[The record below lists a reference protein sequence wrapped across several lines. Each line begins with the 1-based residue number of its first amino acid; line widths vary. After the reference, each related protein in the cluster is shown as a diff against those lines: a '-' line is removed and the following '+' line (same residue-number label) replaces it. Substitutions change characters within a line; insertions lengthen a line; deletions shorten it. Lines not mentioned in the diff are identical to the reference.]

1 MKSVIKWLEKPSIS
15 KRLIISFTL
24 VLVLPIITLSTIS
37 YQIAKEELDHEIMYG
52 ANARVN
58 ELNDMIE
65 QKLSNKEKA
74 VKLFAETSTAAD
86 FKKKNQDELYEH
98 FEIYS
103 KINEDDVVG
112 FYAASKNRD
121 FIQFPKVDIPKGY
134 DPTTRDWYQLAMQDE
149 KGEPVVSNPYISAT
163 TNGKGSSKTNGMV
176 VTIAQRLKDGSGVIG
191 IDIDVQDIVNKIKD
205 IKIGREGYP
214 IIANKNKQIV
224 AHPEEKSGSK
234 VTENIS
240 SILYSGK
247 EGTST
252 YENKGEQKRLVFVTN
267 DLTGWKIAGTMFVS
281 ETEEAAQPVWNSAI
295 ILLISSFILGGVAIF
310 FIVRSITIGLRRLV
324 DFSEKVSE
332 GDLTETLETKSKDEI
347 GDLTRSFSK
356 MSESLRDVIRA
367 VQQSVDNVASASE
380 ELTASASQTSQAT
393 EHITMSIEQFSNGN
407 EAQNEKVESSTN
419 QLVAMNEGLQD
430 MSQTSSEVAAVSLQS
445 TEAAG
450 QGGRIV
456 ESTASQMKHIDTSVQ
471 EAEQV
476 MKELEYK
483 SKDITSILNVINGI
497 ADQTNLLAL
506 NAAIEAARAGESG
519 RGFSVVA
526 EEVRKLA
533 VQSADSAKEIEKLI
547 QEIVLEI
554 AKSQDMFKAVNREV
568 NAGLGMTEEAKESFQ
583 HIYEAAEGMSKK
595 LSQLND
601 TAIDLSSGSKLV
613 SQAMQEMRQVSRE
626 SAANIQDI
634 AASAEEQ
641 LASMEEITSSSVT
654 LANMAEELKELTS
667 QFKIN

>member
-1 MKSVIKWLEKPSIS
+1 MKNALKWLKKPSIS

-65 QKLSNKEKA
+65 QKFVNKENA
-74 VKLFAETSTAAD
+74 VKLFTETSSAAD
-86 FKKKNQDELYEH
+86 FKKNNQDELYEH

-103 KINEDDVVG
+103 KINDEDVVG
-112 FYAASKNRD
+112 FYAASKKRD
-121 FIQFPKVDIPKGY
+121 FIQFPKVDMPKGY
-134 DPTTRDWYQLAMQDE
+134 DPTTRDWYQLAMQDDSG
-149 KGEPVVSNPYISAT
+149 KPVVTNPYISAT
-163 TNGKGSSKTNGMV
+163 TNGMV
-176 VTIAQRLKDGSGVIG
+176 VTIAQRLKDGSGAIG
-191 IDIDVQDIVNKIKD
+191 IDIDVQDIVDKIKD

-214 IIANKNKQIV
+214 IIANRNKQIV

-295 ILLISSFILGGVAIF
+295 ILLISSFILGGIAIF
-310 FIVRSITIGLRRLV
+310 FIVRSITIGLRKLV

-419 QLVAMNEGLQD
+419 QLVAMNEGLQG
-430 MSQTSSEVAAVSLQS
+430 MSQTSSEVASVSLQS

-476 MKELEYK
+476 MKQLEYK

-554 AKSQDMFKAVNREV
+554 AKSQDMFKTVNREV
-568 NAGLGMTEEAKESFQ
+568 HAGLGMTEEAKESFQ
-583 HIYEAAEGMSKK
+583 NIYEAAEGMSKK
-595 LSQLND
+595 LTQLND

-641 LASMEEITSSSVT
+641 LASMEEISSSSVT

-667 QFKIN
+667 QFKID

>member
-1 MKSVIKWLEKPSIS
+1 MKSAIKWLKKPSIS

-24 VLVLPIITLSTIS
+24 VLVLPIITLSAIS
-37 YQIAKEELDHEIMYG
+37 YQIAKQELDHEIMYG

-65 QKLSNKEKA
+65 QKLLNKENA
-74 VKLFAETSTAAD
+74 VKLFTETSNADD
-86 FKKKNQDELYEH
+86 FKKKNQHELYEH

-112 FYAASKNRD
+112 FYAASKKSD
-121 FIQFPKVDIPKGY
+121 FIQFPKVDMPKGY
-134 DPTTRDWYQLAMQDE
+134 DPTKRDWYQQAMQDE
-149 KGEPVVSNPYISAT
+149 KGDPVVTNPYISAT
-163 TNGKGSSKTNGMV
+163 TNRMV
-176 VTIAQRLKDGSGVIG
+176 VTIAQRLKDGSGAIG
-191 IDIDVQDIVNKIKD
+191 IDIDVQDIVDKIKG

-224 AHPEEKSGSK
+224 AHPEEKSGSN

-247 EGTST
+247 EGNAT

-295 ILLISSFILGGVAIF
+295 ILLISSFILGGIAIF
-310 FIVRSITIGLRRLV
+310 FIVRSITMGLRKLV
-324 DFSEKVSE
+324 DFSNKVSE

-356 MSESLRDVIRA
+356 MSESLREVIRA

-419 QLVAMNEGLQD
+419 QLVAMNEGLQG
-430 MSQTSSEVAAVSLQS
+430 MSHTSSEVATVSLQS

-456 ESTASQMKHIDTSVQ
+456 ESTAKQMKHIDTSVQ

-583 HIYEAAEGMSKK
+583 NIYEAAEGMSRK
-595 LSQLND
+595 LTQLND

>member
-1 MKSVIKWLEKPSIS
+1 MKNALKWLKKPSIS

-58 ELNDMIE
+58 ELNDMIQ
-65 QKLSNKEKA
+65 QKLVNKENA
-74 VKLFAETSTAAD
+74 VKLFTETSSAAD
-86 FKKKNQDELYEH
+86 FKKNNQDELYEH

-103 KINEDDVVG
+103 KINDEDVVG
-112 FYAASKNRD
+112 FYAASKKRD
-121 FIQFPKVDIPKGY
+121 FIQFPKVDMPKGY
-134 DPTTRDWYQLAMQDE
+134 DPTTRDWYQLAMQDDS
-149 KGEPVVSNPYISAT
+149 GNPVVTNPYISAT
-163 TNGKGSSKTNGMV
+163 TNGMV
-176 VTIAQRLKDGSGVIG
+176 VTIAQRLKDGSGAIG
-191 IDIDVQDIVNKIKD
+191 IDIDVQDIVDKIKE

-295 ILLISSFILGGVAIF
+295 ILLISSFILGGIAIF
-310 FIVRSITIGLRRLV
+310 FIVRSITIGLRKLV

-407 EAQNEKVESSTN
+407 DAQNEKVESSTN
-419 QLVAMNEGLQD
+419 QLVAMNEGLQG
-430 MSQTSSEVAAVSLQS
+430 MSQTSSEVASVSLQS

-476 MKELEYK
+476 MKQLEFK

-554 AKSQDMFKAVNREV
+554 AKSQDMFKTVNREV
-568 NAGLGMTEEAKESFQ
+568 HAGLGMTEEAKESFQ
-583 HIYEAAEGMSKK
+583 NIYEAAEGMSKK
-595 LSQLND
+595 LTQLND

-641 LASMEEITSSSVT
+641 LASMEEISSSSVT

-667 QFKIN
+667 QFKID

>member
-1 MKSVIKWLEKPSIS
+1 MKSAIKWLKKPSIS

-52 ANARVN
+52 AKARVN
-58 ELNDMIE
+58 DMNDMIE
-65 QKLSNKEKA
+65 QKLLNKENA
-74 VKLFAETSTAAD
+74 VKLFTQTTTAAD

-121 FIQFPKVDIPKGY
+121 FIQFPKVDMPKGY
-134 DPTTRDWYQLAMQDE
+134 DPTTRDWYQQAMQDE
-149 KGEPVVSNPYISAT
+149 KGEPVVTNPYISAT
-163 TNGKGSSKTNGMV
+163 TNGMV
-176 VTIAQRLKDGSGVIG
+176 VTIAQRLKDGSGAIG
-191 IDIDVQDIVNKIKD
+191 IDIDVQDIVDKIKE

-214 IIANKNKQIV
+214 IIANKSKQIV
-224 AHPEEKSGSK
+224 AHPEEKSGSE
-234 VTENIS
+234 VTGNIS

-252 YENKGEQKRLVFVTN
+252 YENKGEQKRIVFVTN

>member
-1 MKSVIKWLEKPSIS
+1 MKSAIKWLKKPSIS

-52 ANARVN
+52 AKARVN
-58 ELNDMIE
+58 DMNDMIE
-65 QKLSNKEKA
+65 QKLLNKENA
-74 VKLFAETSTAAD
+74 VKLFTQTTTAAD

-121 FIQFPKVDIPKGY
+121 FIQFPKVDMPKGY
-134 DPTTRDWYQLAMQDE
+134 DPTTRDWYQQAMQDE
-149 KGEPVVSNPYISAT
+149 KGEPVVTNPYISAT
-163 TNGKGSSKTNGMV
+163 TNGMV
-176 VTIAQRLKDGSGVIG
+176 VTIAQRLKDGSGAIG
-191 IDIDVQDIVNKIKD
+191 IDIDVQDIVDKIKE

-214 IIANKNKQIV
+214 IIANKSKQIV
-224 AHPEEKSGSK
+224 AHPEEKSGSE
-234 VTENIS
+234 VTGNIS

-252 YENKGEQKRLVFVTN
+252 YENKGEQKRIVFVTN

-430 MSQTSSEVAAVSLQS
+430 MSQTSSEVAAVSIQS

-654 LANMAEELKELTS
+654 LANMAEELKELTN

>member
-1 MKSVIKWLEKPSIS
+1 MKSAIKWLKKPSIS

-52 ANARVN
+52 AKARVN
-58 ELNDMIE
+58 DMNDMIE
-65 QKLSNKEKA
+65 QKLLNKENA
-74 VKLFAETSTAAD
+74 VKLFTQTTTAAD

-121 FIQFPKVDIPKGY
+121 FIQFPKVDMPKGY
-134 DPTTRDWYQLAMQDE
+134 DPTTRDWYQQAMQDE
-149 KGEPVVSNPYISAT
+149 KGEPVVTNPYISAT
-163 TNGKGSSKTNGMV
+163 TNGMV
-176 VTIAQRLKDGSGVIG
+176 VTIAQRLKDGSGAIG
-191 IDIDVQDIVNKIKD
+191 IDIDVQDIVDKIKE

-214 IIANKNKQIV
+214 IIANKSKQIV
-224 AHPEEKSGSK
+224 AHPEEKSGSE
-234 VTENIS
+234 VTGNIS

-252 YENKGEQKRLVFVTN
+252 YENKGEQKRIVFVTN

-430 MSQTSSEVAAVSLQS
+430 MSQTSSEVAAVSIQS

-568 NAGLGMTEEAKESFQ
+568 NAGLGMTEEAKESFR

-595 LSQLND
+595 LTQLND

>member
-1 MKSVIKWLEKPSIS
+1 MKSAIKWLKKPSIS

-52 ANARVN
+52 AKARVN
-58 ELNDMIE
+58 DMNDMIE
-65 QKLSNKEKA
+65 QKLLNKENA
-74 VKLFAETSTAAD
+74 VKLFTQTTTAAD

-121 FIQFPKVDIPKGY
+121 FIQFPKVDMPKGY
-134 DPTTRDWYQLAMQDE
+134 DPTTRDWYQQAMQDE
-149 KGEPVVSNPYISAT
+149 KGEPVVTNPYISAT
-163 TNGKGSSKTNGMV
+163 TNGMV
-176 VTIAQRLKDGSGVIG
+176 VTIAQRLKDGSGAIG
-191 IDIDVQDIVNKIKD
+191 IDIDVQDIVDKIKE

-214 IIANKNKQIV
+214 IIANKSKQIV
-224 AHPEEKSGSK
+224 AHPEEKSGSE
-234 VTENIS
+234 VTGNIS

-252 YENKGEQKRLVFVTN
+252 YENKGEQKRIVFVTN

-476 MKELEYK
+476 IKELEYK

-583 HIYEAAEGMSKK
+583 HIYKAAEGMSKK

>member
-1 MKSVIKWLEKPSIS
+1 MKSAIKWLKKPSIS

-52 ANARVN
+52 AKARVN
-58 ELNDMIE
+58 DMNDMIE
-65 QKLSNKEKA
+65 QKLLNKENA
-74 VKLFAETSTAAD
+74 VKLFTQTTTAAD

-121 FIQFPKVDIPKGY
+121 FIQFPKVDMPKGY
-134 DPTTRDWYQLAMQDE
+134 DPTTRDWYQQAMQDE
-149 KGEPVVSNPYISAT
+149 KGEPVVTNPYISAT
-163 TNGKGSSKTNGMV
+163 TNGMV
-176 VTIAQRLKDGSGVIG
+176 VTIAQRLKDGSGAIG
-191 IDIDVQDIVNKIKD
+191 IDIDVQDIIDKIKE

-214 IIANKNKQIV
+214 IIANKSKQIV
-224 AHPEEKSGSK
+224 AHPEEKSGSE
-234 VTENIS
+234 VTGNIS

-252 YENKGEQKRLVFVTN
+252 YENKGEQKRIVFVTN

-295 ILLISSFILGGVAIF
+295 ILLITSFILGGVAIF

-456 ESTASQMKHIDTSVQ
+456 ESTANQMKHIDTSVQ

>member
-1 MKSVIKWLEKPSIS
+1 MKSVIKWLKKPSIS
-15 KRLIISFTL
+15 KRLIISFIL
-24 VLVLPIITLSTIS
+24 VLVLPIVTLSTIS

-65 QKLSNKEKA
+65 QKLLNKENA
-74 VKLFAETSTAAD
+74 VKLFTETSTATD

-98 FEIYS
+98 FKIYS

-121 FIQFPKVDIPKGY
+121 FIQFPKVDMPKDY
-134 DPTTRDWYQLAMQDE
+134 DPTTRDWYKAAMQDE
-149 KGEPVVSNPYISAT
+149 KGEPVVTNPYVSAT
-163 TNGKGSSKTNGMV
+163 TDTMV

-191 IDIDVQDIVNKIKD
+191 IDIEVQDIVDKIKD

-224 AHPEEKSGSK
+224 AHPEEKSGSA
-234 VTENIS
+234 VTGNIS

-295 ILLISSFILGGVAIF
+295 ILLISSFILGGIAIF

-356 MSESLRDVIRA
+356 MSESLREVIRA
-367 VQQSVDNVASASE
+367 VQHSVDNVASASE

-419 QLVAMNEGLQD
+419 QLVAMNEGLQG
-430 MSQTSSEVAAVSLQS
+430 MSQTSSEVTAVSIQS

-456 ESTASQMKHIDTSVQ
+456 ESTANQMKHIDTSVQ

-506 NAAIEAARAGESG
+506 NAAIEAATAGESG

-554 AKSQDMFKAVNREV
+554 SKSQEMFKAVNREV

-583 HIYEAAEGMSKK
+583 NIYEAAEGMSKK
-595 LSQLND
+595 LTQLND
-601 TAIDLSSGSKLV
+601 TAVDLSSGSKLV

-641 LASMEEITSSSVT
+641 LASMEEISSSSVT

-667 QFKIN
+667 QFKID

>member
-1 MKSVIKWLEKPSIS
+1 MKSIIKWLKKPSIS

-65 QKLSNKEKA
+65 QKLLNKENA
-74 VKLFAETSTAAD
+74 VKLFTETSSAAD

-121 FIQFPKVDIPKGY
+121 FIQFPKVDMPKGY
-134 DPTTRDWYQLAMQDE
+134 DPTTRDWYKAAMLDE
-149 KGEPVVSNPYISAT
+149 KGEPVVTNPYISAT
-163 TNGKGSSKTNGMV
+163 TNGMV
-176 VTIAQRLKDGSGVIG
+176 VTIAQRLKDGSGAIG
-191 IDIDVQDIVNKIKD
+191 IDIDVQDIVDKIKD

-224 AHPEEKSGSK
+224 AHPEEKSGSA

-295 ILLISSFILGGVAIF
+295 ILLISSFILGGIAIF

-356 MSESLRDVIRA
+356 MSESLREVIRA

-419 QLVAMNEGLQD
+419 QLVAMNEGLQG
-430 MSQTSSEVAAVSLQS
+430 MSQTSSEVTAVSIQS

-456 ESTASQMKHIDTSVQ
+456 ESTANQMKHIDTSVQ

-554 AKSQDMFKAVNREV
+554 SKSQEMFKAVNREV

-583 HIYEAAEGMSKK
+583 NIYEAAEGMSKK
-595 LSQLND
+595 LTQLND
-601 TAIDLSSGSKLV
+601 TAVDLSSGSKLV

-641 LASMEEITSSSVT
+641 LASMEEISSSSVT

-667 QFKIN
+667 QFKID

>member
-1 MKSVIKWLEKPSIS
+1 MKSAIKWLKKPSIS

-52 ANARVN
+52 AKARVN
-58 ELNDMIE
+58 DMNDMIE
-65 QKLSNKEKA
+65 QKLLNKENA
-74 VKLFAETSTAAD
+74 VKLFTQTTTAAD

-121 FIQFPKVDIPKGY
+121 FIQFPKVDMPKGY
-134 DPTTRDWYQLAMQDE
+134 DPTTRDWYQQAMQDE
-149 KGEPVVSNPYISAT
+149 KGEPVVTNPYISAT
-163 TNGKGSSKTNGMV
+163 TNGMV
-176 VTIAQRLKDGSGVIG
+176 VTIAQRLKDGSGAIG
-191 IDIDVQDIVNKIKD
+191 IDIDVQDIVDKIKE

-214 IIANKNKQIV
+214 IIANKSKQIV
-224 AHPEEKSGSK
+224 AHPEEKSGSE
-234 VTENIS
+234 VTGNIS

-252 YENKGEQKRLVFVTN
+252 YENKGEQKRIVFVTN

-476 MKELEYK
+476 IKELEYK

>member
-1 MKSVIKWLEKPSIS
+1 MKSAIKWLKKPSIS

-52 ANARVN
+52 AKARVN
-58 ELNDMIE
+58 DMNDMIE
-65 QKLSNKEKA
+65 QKLLNKENA
-74 VKLFAETSTAAD
+74 VKLFTQTTTAAD

-121 FIQFPKVDIPKGY
+121 FIQFPKVDMPKGY
-134 DPTTRDWYQLAMQDE
+134 DPTTRDWYQQAMQDE
-149 KGEPVVSNPYISAT
+149 KGEPVVTNPYISAT
-163 TNGKGSSKTNGMV
+163 TNGMV
-176 VTIAQRLKDGSGVIG
+176 VTIAQRLKDGSGAIG
-191 IDIDVQDIVNKIKD
+191 IDIDVQDIVDKIKE

-214 IIANKNKQIV
+214 IIANKSKQIV
-224 AHPEEKSGSK
+224 AHPEEKSGSE
-234 VTENIS
+234 VTGNIS

-252 YENKGEQKRLVFVTN
+252 YENKGEQKRIVFVTN

-295 ILLISSFILGGVAIF
+295 ILLITSFILGGVAIF

-554 AKSQDMFKAVNREV
+554 SKSQDMFKAVNREV

>member
-1 MKSVIKWLEKPSIS
+1 MKNAIKWLKKPSIS

-65 QKLSNKEKA
+65 QKLSNKENA
-74 VKLFAETSTAAD
+74 VKLFTQTTTAAD

-121 FIQFPKVDIPKGY
+121 FIQFPKVDMPKGY
-134 DPTTRDWYQLAMQDE
+134 DPTTRDWYQQAMQDE
-149 KGEPVVSNPYISAT
+149 KGEPVVTNPYISAT
-163 TNGKGSSKTNGMV
+163 TNGMV
-176 VTIAQRLKDGSGVIG
+176 VTIAQRLKDGSGAIG
-191 IDIDVQDIVNKIKD
+191 IDIDVQDIVDKIKE

-214 IIANKNKQIV
+214 IIANKSKQIV
-224 AHPEEKSGSK
+224 AHPEEKSGSE
-234 VTENIS
+234 VTGNIS

-252 YENKGEQKRLVFVTN
+252 YENKGEQKRIVFVTN

-295 ILLISSFILGGVAIF
+295 ILLITSFILGGVAIF

-554 AKSQDMFKAVNREV
+554 SKSQDMFKAVNREV

>member
-1 MKSVIKWLEKPSIS
+1 MKSAIKWLKKPSIS

-52 ANARVN
+52 AKARVN
-58 ELNDMIE
+58 DMNDMIE
-65 QKLSNKEKA
+65 QKLLNKENA
-74 VKLFAETSTAAD
+74 VKLFTQTTTAAD

-121 FIQFPKVDIPKGY
+121 FIQFPKVDMPKGY
-134 DPTTRDWYQLAMQDE
+134 DPTTRDWYQQAMQDE
-149 KGEPVVSNPYISAT
+149 KGEPVVTNPYISAT
-163 TNGKGSSKTNGMV
+163 TNGMV
-176 VTIAQRLKDGSGVIG
+176 VTIAQRLKDGSGAIG
-191 IDIDVQDIVNKIKD
+191 IDIDVQDIVDKIKE

-214 IIANKNKQIV
+214 IIANKSKQIV
-224 AHPEEKSGSK
+224 AHPEEKSGSE
-234 VTENIS
+234 VTGNIS
-240 SILYSGK
+240 SILYSDK

-252 YENKGEQKRLVFVTN
+252 YENKGEQKRIVFVTN

-295 ILLISSFILGGVAIF
+295 ILLITSFILGGVAIF

-583 HIYEAAEGMSKK
+583 HIYKAAEGMSKK

>member
-1 MKSVIKWLEKPSIS
+1 MKNAIKWLKKPSIS

-65 QKLSNKEKA
+65 QKLLNKENA
-74 VKLFAETSTAAD
+74 VKLFTETSSAAD

-112 FYAASKNRD
+112 FYAASKKRD
-121 FIQFPKVDIPKGY
+121 FIQFPKVDMPKGY
-134 DPTTRDWYQLAMQDE
+134 DPTTRDWYKAAMQDE
-149 KGEPVVSNPYISAT
+149 KGEPVVTNPYISAT
-163 TNGKGSSKTNGMV
+163 TNGMV
-176 VTIAQRLKDGSGVIG
+176 VTIAQRLKDGSGAIG
-191 IDIDVQDIVNKIKD
+191 IDIDVQDIVDKIKD

-214 IIANKNKQIV
+214 IIANRNKQIV
-224 AHPEEKSGSK
+224 AHPEEKSGSA
-234 VTENIS
+234 VTGNIS
-240 SILYSGK
+240 SILYSSK

-295 ILLISSFILGGVAIF
+295 ILLISSFILGGIAIF
-310 FIVRSITIGLRRLV
+310 FIVRSITIGLRKLV

-347 GDLTRSFSK
+347 GNLTRSFSK
-356 MSESLRDVIRA
+356 MSESLREVIRA

-419 QLVAMNEGLQD
+419 QLVAMNEGLQG
-430 MSQTSSEVAAVSLQS
+430 MSQTSSEVASVSLQS

-456 ESTASQMKHIDTSVQ
+456 ESAASQMKHIDTSVQ

-476 MKELEYK
+476 MKQLEYK
-483 SKDITSILNVINGI
+483 SKDITNILNVINGI

-554 AKSQDMFKAVNREV
+554 AKSQDMFKTVNREV
-568 NAGLGMTEEAKESFQ
+568 HAGLGMTEEAKESFQ
-583 HIYEAAEGMSKK
+583 NIYEAAEGMSKK
-595 LSQLND
+595 LTQLND

-641 LASMEEITSSSVT
+641 LASMEEISSSSVT

-667 QFKIN
+667 QFKID

>member
-1 MKSVIKWLEKPSIS
+1 MKSAIKWLKKPSIS

-52 ANARVN
+52 AKARVN
-58 ELNDMIE
+58 DMNDMIE
-65 QKLSNKEKA
+65 QKLLNKENA
-74 VKLFAETSTAAD
+74 VKLFTQTTTAAD

-121 FIQFPKVDIPKGY
+121 FIQFPKVDMPKGY
-134 DPTTRDWYQLAMQDE
+134 DPTTRDWYQQAMQDE
-149 KGEPVVSNPYISAT
+149 KGEPVVTNPYISAT
-163 TNGKGSSKTNGMV
+163 TNGMV
-176 VTIAQRLKDGSGVIG
+176 VTIAQRLKDGSGAIG
-191 IDIDVQDIVNKIKD
+191 IDIDVQDIVDKIKE

-214 IIANKNKQIV
+214 IIANKSKQIV
-224 AHPEEKSGSK
+224 AHPEEKSGSE
-234 VTENIS
+234 VTGNIS

-252 YENKGEQKRLVFVTN
+252 YENKGEQKRIVFVTN

-295 ILLISSFILGGVAIF
+295 ILLITSFILGGVAIF

-613 SQAMQEMRQVSRE
+613 SQAMQEMRQVSRD

>member
-1 MKSVIKWLEKPSIS
+1 MKSAIKWLKKPSIS

-24 VLVLPIITLSTIS
+24 VLILPIITLSTIS

-52 ANARVN
+52 AKARVN
-58 ELNDMIE
+58 DMNDMIE
-65 QKLSNKEKA
+65 QKLLNKENA
-74 VKLFAETSTAAD
+74 VKLFTQTTTAAD

-121 FIQFPKVDIPKGY
+121 FIQFPKVDMPKGY
-134 DPTTRDWYQLAMQDE
+134 DPTTRDWYQQAMQDE
-149 KGEPVVSNPYISAT
+149 KGEPVVTNPYISAT
-163 TNGKGSSKTNGMV
+163 TNGMV
-176 VTIAQRLKDGSGVIG
+176 VTIAQRLKDGSGAIG
-191 IDIDVQDIVNKIKD
+191 IDIDVQDIVDKIKE

-214 IIANKNKQIV
+214 IIANKDKQIV
-224 AHPEEKSGSK
+224 AHPEEKSGSE
-234 VTENIS
+234 VTGNIS

-252 YENKGEQKRLVFVTN
+252 YENKGEQKRIVFVTN

-430 MSQTSSEVAAVSLQS
+430 MSQTSSEVAAVSIQS

-568 NAGLGMTEEAKESFQ
+568 NAGLGMTEEAKESFR

-595 LSQLND
+595 LTQLND

>member
-1 MKSVIKWLEKPSIS
+1 MKSIIKWLKKPSIS

-65 QKLSNKEKA
+65 QKLLNKENA
-74 VKLFAETSTAAD
+74 VKLFTETSSAAD

-121 FIQFPKVDIPKGY
+121 FIQFPKVDMPKGY
-134 DPTTRDWYQLAMQDE
+134 DPTTRDWYKAAMQDE
-149 KGEPVVSNPYISAT
+149 KGEPVVTNPYISAT
-163 TNGKGSSKTNGMV
+163 TNGMV
-176 VTIAQRLKDGSGVIG
+176 VTIAQRLKDGSGAIG
-191 IDIDVQDIVNKIKD
+191 IDIDVQDIVDKIKD

-224 AHPEEKSGSK
+224 AHPEEKSGSA

-240 SILYSGK
+240 SILYSSK

-295 ILLISSFILGGVAIF
+295 ILLISSFILGGIAIF

-356 MSESLRDVIRA
+356 MSESLREVIRA

-419 QLVAMNEGLQD
+419 QLVAMNEGLQG
-430 MSQTSSEVAAVSLQS
+430 MSQTSSEVTAVSIQS

-554 AKSQDMFKAVNREV
+554 SKSQEMFKAVNREV

-583 HIYEAAEGMSKK
+583 NIYEAAEGMSKK
-595 LSQLND
+595 LTQLND
-601 TAIDLSSGSKLV
+601 TAVDLSSGSKLV

-641 LASMEEITSSSVT
+641 LASMEEISSSSVT

-667 QFKIN
+667 QFKID

>member
-1 MKSVIKWLEKPSIS
+1 MKSVIKWLKKPSIS

-65 QKLSNKEKA
+65 QKLSNKENA
-74 VKLFAETSTAAD
+74 VKLFTETSTAAD

-98 FEIYS
+98 LEIYS
-103 KINEDDVVG
+103 TINEEDVVG

-121 FIQFPKVDIPKGY
+121 FIQFPKVDMPKGY
-134 DPTTRDWYQLAMQDE
+134 DPTTRDWYQQAMQNE
-149 KGEPVVSNPYISAT
+149 KGEPVVTNPYISAT
-163 TNGKGSSKTNGMV
+163 TNGMV
-176 VTIAQRLKDGSGVIG
+176 VTIAQRLKDGSGAIG
-191 IDIDVQDIVNKIKD
+191 IDIDVQDIVDKIKD

-252 YENKGEQKRLVFVTN
+252 YENKGEQKRIVFVTN

>member
-1 MKSVIKWLEKPSIS
+1 MKSAIKWLKKPSIS

-52 ANARVN
+52 AKARVN
-58 ELNDMIE
+58 DMNDMIE
-65 QKLSNKEKA
+65 QKLLNKENA
-74 VKLFAETSTAAD
+74 VKLFTQTTTAAD

-121 FIQFPKVDIPKGY
+121 FIQFPKVDMPKGY
-134 DPTTRDWYQLAMQDE
+134 DPTTRDWYQQAMQDE
-149 KGEPVVSNPYISAT
+149 KGEPVVTNPYISAT
-163 TNGKGSSKTNGMV
+163 TNGMV
-176 VTIAQRLKDGSGVIG
+176 VTIAQRLKDGSGAIG
-191 IDIDVQDIVNKIKD
+191 IDIDVQDIVDKIKE

-214 IIANKNKQIV
+214 IIANKSKQIV
-224 AHPEEKSGSK
+224 AHPEEKSGSE
-234 VTENIS
+234 VTGNIS

-252 YENKGEQKRLVFVTN
+252 YENKGEQKRIVFVTN

-295 ILLISSFILGGVAIF
+295 ILLISSFILGGVTIF

-583 HIYEAAEGMSKK
+583 HIYKAAEGMSKK

>member
-1 MKSVIKWLEKPSIS
+1 MKSAIKWLKKPSIS

-52 ANARVN
+52 AKARVN
-58 ELNDMIE
+58 DMNDMIE
-65 QKLSNKEKA
+65 QKLLNKENA
-74 VKLFAETSTAAD
+74 VKLFTQTTTAAD

-121 FIQFPKVDIPKGY
+121 FIQFPKVDMPKGY
-134 DPTTRDWYQLAMQDE
+134 DPTTRDWYQQAMQDE
-149 KGEPVVSNPYISAT
+149 KGEPVVTNPYISAT
-163 TNGKGSSKTNGMV
+163 TNGMV
-176 VTIAQRLKDGSGVIG
+176 VTIAQRLKDGSGAIG
-191 IDIDVQDIVNKIKD
+191 IDIDVQDIVDKIKE

-214 IIANKNKQIV
+214 IIANKSKQIV
-224 AHPEEKSGSK
+224 AHPEEKSGSE
-234 VTENIS
+234 VTGNIS

-252 YENKGEQKRLVFVTN
+252 YENKGEQKRIVFVTN

-356 MSESLRDVIRA
+356 MSESLREVIRA

-613 SQAMQEMRQVSRE
+613 SQAMQEMRQVSRD

>member
-1 MKSVIKWLEKPSIS
+1 MKSAIKWLKKPSIS

-52 ANARVN
+52 AKARVN
-58 ELNDMIE
+58 DMNDMIE
-65 QKLSNKEKA
+65 QKLLNKENA
-74 VKLFAETSTAAD
+74 VKLFTQTTTAAD

-121 FIQFPKVDIPKGY
+121 FIQFPKVDMPKGY
-134 DPTTRDWYQLAMQDE
+134 DPTTRDWYQQAMQDE
-149 KGEPVVSNPYISAT
+149 KGEPVVTNPYISAT
-163 TNGKGSSKTNGMV
+163 TNGMV
-176 VTIAQRLKDGSGVIG
+176 VTIAQRLKDGSGAIG
-191 IDIDVQDIVNKIKD
+191 IDIDVQDIVDKIKE
-205 IKIGREGYP
+205 INIGREGYP
-214 IIANKNKQIV
+214 IIANKSKQIV
-224 AHPEEKSGSK
+224 AHPEEKSGSE
-234 VTENIS
+234 VTGNIS

-252 YENKGEQKRLVFVTN
+252 YENKGEQKRIVFVTN

-583 HIYEAAEGMSKK
+583 HIYKAAEGMSKK

>member
-1 MKSVIKWLEKPSIS
+1 MKSIIKWLKKPSIS

-65 QKLSNKEKA
+65 QKLLNKENA
-74 VKLFAETSTAAD
+74 VKLFTETSSAAD

-121 FIQFPKVDIPKGY
+121 FIQYPKVDMPKDY
-134 DPTTRDWYQLAMQDE
+134 DPTTRDWYKAAMQDE
-149 KGEPVVSNPYISAT
+149 KGEPVVTNPYVSAT
-163 TNGKGSSKTNGMV
+163 TNGMV

-191 IDIDVQDIVNKIKD
+191 IDIEVQDIVDKIKD

-214 IIANKNKQIV
+214 IIANRNKQIV
-224 AHPEEKSGSK
+224 AHPEEKSGSA
-234 VTENIS
+234 VTGNIS

-295 ILLISSFILGGVAIF
+295 ILLISSFILGGIAIF
-310 FIVRSITIGLRRLV
+310 FIVRSITIGLRKLV
-324 DFSEKVSE
+324 NFSEKVSE

-356 MSESLRDVIRA
+356 MSESLREVIRA

-419 QLVAMNEGLQD
+419 QLVAMNEGLQG
-430 MSQTSSEVAAVSLQS
+430 MSQTSSEVTAVSIQS

-456 ESTASQMKHIDTSVQ
+456 ESTANQMKHIDTSVQ

-554 AKSQDMFKAVNREV
+554 SKSQEMFKAVNREV

-583 HIYEAAEGMSKK
+583 NIYEAAEGMSKK
-595 LSQLND
+595 LTQLND
-601 TAIDLSSGSKLV
+601 TAVDLSSGSKLV

-641 LASMEEITSSSVT
+641 LASMEEISSSSVT

-667 QFKIN
+667 QFKID

>member
-1 MKSVIKWLEKPSIS
+1 MKSIIKWLKKPSIS

-65 QKLSNKEKA
+65 QKLLNKENA
-74 VKLFAETSTAAD
+74 VKLFTETSSAAD

-121 FIQFPKVDIPKGY
+121 FIQFPKVDMPKGY
-134 DPTTRDWYQLAMQDE
+134 DPTTRDWYKAAMQDE
-149 KGEPVVSNPYISAT
+149 KGEPVVTNPYISAI
-163 TNGKGSSKTNGMV
+163 TNGMV
-176 VTIAQRLKDGSGVIG
+176 VTIAQRLKDGSGAIG
-191 IDIDVQDIVNKIKD
+191 IDIDVQDIVDKIKD

-224 AHPEEKSGSK
+224 AHPEEKSGSA
-234 VTENIS
+234 VTGNIS
-240 SILYSGK
+240 SILYSSK

-295 ILLISSFILGGVAIF
+295 ILLISSFILGGIAIF

-356 MSESLRDVIRA
+356 MSESLREVIRA

-419 QLVAMNEGLQD
+419 QLVAMNEGLQG
-430 MSQTSSEVAAVSLQS
+430 MSQTSSEVTAVSIQS

-456 ESTASQMKHIDTSVQ
+456 ESTANQMKHIDTSVQ

-554 AKSQDMFKAVNREV
+554 SKSQEMFKAVNREV

-583 HIYEAAEGMSKK
+583 NIYEAAEGMSKK
-595 LSQLND
+595 LTQLND
-601 TAIDLSSGSKLV
+601 TAVDLSSGSKLV

-641 LASMEEITSSSVT
+641 LASMEEISSSSVT

-667 QFKIN
+667 QFKID

>member
-1 MKSVIKWLEKPSIS
+1 MKSIIKWLKKPSIS

-65 QKLSNKEKA
+65 QKLLNKENA
-74 VKLFAETSTAAD
+74 VKLFTETSSAAD

-121 FIQFPKVDIPKGY
+121 FIQFPKVDMPKGY
-134 DPTTRDWYQLAMQDE
+134 DPTTRDWYKAAMQDE
-149 KGEPVVSNPYISAT
+149 KGEPVVTNPYISAT
-163 TNGKGSSKTNGMV
+163 TNGMV
-176 VTIAQRLKDGSGVIG
+176 VTIAQRLKDGSGAIG
-191 IDIDVQDIVNKIKD
+191 IDIDVQDIVDKIKD

-224 AHPEEKSGSK
+224 AHPEEKSGSA

-240 SILYSGK
+240 SILYSSK

-295 ILLISSFILGGVAIF
+295 ILLISSFILGGIAIF

-356 MSESLRDVIRA
+356 MSESLREVIRA

-419 QLVAMNEGLQD
+419 QLVAMNEGLQG
-430 MSQTSSEVAAVSLQS
+430 MSQTSSEVTAVSIQS

-456 ESTASQMKHIDTSVQ
+456 ESTANQMKHIDTSVQ

-554 AKSQDMFKAVNREV
+554 SKSQEMFKAVNREV
-568 NAGLGMTEEAKESFQ
+568 NAGLGMTEEAKESFRN
-583 HIYEAAEGMSKK
+583 IYEAAEGMSKK
-595 LSQLND
+595 LTQLND
-601 TAIDLSSGSKLV
+601 TAVDLSSGSKLV

-641 LASMEEITSSSVT
+641 LASMEEISSSSVT

-667 QFKIN
+667 QFKID

>member
-1 MKSVIKWLEKPSIS
+1 MKNAIKWLKKPSIS

-65 QKLSNKEKA
+65 QKLLNKENA
-74 VKLFAETSTAAD
+74 VKLFTETSSAAD

-112 FYAASKNRD
+112 FYAASKKRD
-121 FIQFPKVDIPKGY
+121 FIQFPKVDMPKGY
-134 DPTTRDWYQLAMQDE
+134 DPTTRDWYKAAMQDE
-149 KGEPVVSNPYISAT
+149 KGEPVVTNPYISAT
-163 TNGKGSSKTNGMV
+163 TNGMV
-176 VTIAQRLKDGSGVIG
+176 VTIAQRLKDGSGAIG
-191 IDIDVQDIVNKIKD
+191 IDIDVQDIVDKIKD

-214 IIANKNKQIV
+214 IIANRNKQIV
-224 AHPEEKSGSK
+224 AHPEEKSGSA

-295 ILLISSFILGGVAIF
+295 ILLISSFILGGIAIF
-310 FIVRSITIGLRRLV
+310 FIVRSITIGLRKLV

-356 MSESLRDVIRA
+356 MSESLREVIRA

-419 QLVAMNEGLQD
+419 QLVAMNEGLKG
-430 MSQTSSEVAAVSLQS
+430 MSQTSSEVASVSLQS

-456 ESTASQMKHIDTSVQ
+456 ESAASQMKHIDTSVQ

-476 MKELEYK
+476 MKQLEYK

-554 AKSQDMFKAVNREV
+554 AKSQDMFKTVNREV
-568 NAGLGMTEEAKESFQ
+568 HAGLGMTEEAKESFQ
-583 HIYEAAEGMSKK
+583 NIYEAAEGMSKK
-595 LSQLND
+595 LTQLND

-641 LASMEEITSSSVT
+641 LASMEEISSSSVT

-667 QFKIN
+667 QFKID

>member
-1 MKSVIKWLEKPSIS
+1 MKSIIKWLKKPSIS

-24 VLVLPIITLSTIS
+24 VLILPIITLSTIS

-65 QKLSNKEKA
+65 QKLLNKENA
-74 VKLFAETSTAAD
+74 VKLFTETSSAAD

-121 FIQFPKVDIPKGY
+121 FIQYPKVDMPKDY
-134 DPTTRDWYQLAMQDE
+134 DPTTRDWYKAAMQDE
-149 KGEPVVSNPYISAT
+149 TGEPVVTNPYVSAT
-163 TNGKGSSKTNGMV
+163 TDSMV
-176 VTIAQRLKDGSGVIG
+176 VTIAQRLKDGSGAIG
-191 IDIDVQDIVNKIKD
+191 IDIEVQDIVDKIKD

-224 AHPEEKSGSK
+224 AHPEEKSGSA

-295 ILLISSFILGGVAIF
+295 ILLISSFILGGIAIF

-356 MSESLRDVIRA
+356 MSESLREVIRA
-367 VQQSVDNVASASE
+367 VQHSVDNVASASE

-419 QLVAMNEGLQD
+419 QLVAMNEGLQG
-430 MSQTSSEVAAVSLQS
+430 MSQTSSEVTAVSIQS

-456 ESTASQMKHIDTSVQ
+456 ESTANQMKHIDTSVQ

-554 AKSQDMFKAVNREV
+554 SKSQEMFKAVNREV

-583 HIYEAAEGMSKK
+583 NIYEAAEGMSKK
-595 LSQLND
+595 LTQLND
-601 TAIDLSSGSKLV
+601 TAVDLSSGSKLV

-641 LASMEEITSSSVT
+641 LASMEEISSSSVT

-667 QFKIN
+667 QFKID

>member
-1 MKSVIKWLEKPSIS
+1 MRSAIKWLKKPSIS
-15 KRLIISFTL
+15 KRLIISFLL
-24 VLVLPIITLSTIS
+24 VLILPIITLSTIS
-37 YQIAKEELDHEIMYG
+37 YQIAKQELDREIMYG
-52 ANARVN
+52 ASARVN

-65 QKLSNKEKA
+65 QKLLNKENA
-74 VKLFAETSTAAD
+74 VKLFTETSTASD
-86 FKKKNQDELYEH
+86 FKKKNQHELYED

-103 KINEDDVVG
+103 KINKDDVVG
-112 FYAASKNRD
+112 FYAASKKGD
-121 FIQFPKVDIPKGY
+121 FIQFPNVDMPKGF
-134 DPTTRDWYQLAMQDE
+134 DPTTRDWYQEAMQDE
-149 KGEPVVSNPYISAT
+149 KGDLIVTNPYISAT
-163 TNGKGSSKTNGMV
+163 TNGMV
-176 VTIAQRLKDGSGVIG
+176 VTIAQRLKDNSGVIG
-191 IDIDVQDIVNKIKD
+191 IDIDVQDIVDKIKD

-214 IIANKNKQIV
+214 IITNKNKQIV
-224 AHPEEKSGSK
+224 AHPEEKSGSP
-234 VTENIS
+234 VTGNIS
-240 SILYSGK
+240 SILYSSK
-247 EGTST
+247 EGKST
-252 YENKGEQKRLVFVTN
+252 YENKGQQKNLVFVTN

-295 ILLISSFILGGVAIF
+295 ILLISSFILGGIAIF
-310 FIVRSITIGLRRLV
+310 FIIRSITIGLRRLV
-324 DFSEKVSE
+324 NFSEKVSE

-568 NAGLGMTEEAKESFQ
+568 NAGLGMTEEAKESFR
-583 HIYEAAEGMSKK
+583 HIYEATEGMSKK

-613 SQAMQEMRQVSRE
+613 SQAMQEIRQVSRE

-654 LANMAEELKELTS
+654 LANMAEELKELTN

>member
-1 MKSVIKWLEKPSIS
+1 MKSVIKWLKKPSIS

-65 QKLSNKEKA
+65 QKLSNKENA
-74 VKLFAETSTAAD
+74 VKLFTETSTAAD

-98 FEIYS
+98 LEIYS
-103 KINEDDVVG
+103 KINEEDVVG

-121 FIQFPKVDIPKGY
+121 FIQFPKVDMPKGY
-134 DPTTRDWYQLAMQDE
+134 DPTTRDWYQQAMQNE
-149 KGEPVVSNPYISAT
+149 KGEPVVTNPYISAT
-163 TNGKGSSKTNGMV
+163 TNGMV
-176 VTIAQRLKDGSGVIG
+176 VTIAQRLKDGSGAIG
-191 IDIDVQDIVNKIKD
+191 IDIDVQDIVDKIKD

-252 YENKGEQKRLVFVTN
+252 YENKGEQKRIVFVTN

-419 QLVAMNEGLQD
+419 QLVAMNDGLQD

>member
-1 MKSVIKWLEKPSIS
+1 MKSAIKWLKKPSIS

-52 ANARVN
+52 AKARVN
-58 ELNDMIE
+58 DMNDMIE
-65 QKLSNKEKA
+65 QKLLNKENA
-74 VKLFAETSTAAD
+74 VKLFTQTTTAAD

-112 FYAASKNRD
+112 FYAASKNHD
-121 FIQFPKVDIPKGY
+121 FIQFPKVDMPKGY
-134 DPTTRDWYQLAMQDE
+134 DPTTRDWYQQAMQDE
-149 KGEPVVSNPYISAT
+149 KGEPVVTNPYISAT
-163 TNGKGSSKTNGMV
+163 TNGMV
-176 VTIAQRLKDGSGVIG
+176 VTIAQRLKDGSGAIG
-191 IDIDVQDIVNKIKD
+191 IDIDVQDIVDKIKE

-214 IIANKNKQIV
+214 IIANKSKQIV
-224 AHPEEKSGSK
+224 AHPEEKSGSE
-234 VTENIS
+234 VTGNIS

-252 YENKGEQKRLVFVTN
+252 YENKGEQKRIVFVTN

-430 MSQTSSEVAAVSLQS
+430 MSQTSSEVAAVSIQS

>member
-1 MKSVIKWLEKPSIS
+1 MKSAIKWLKKPSIS

-52 ANARVN
+52 AKARVN
-58 ELNDMIE
+58 DMNDMIE
-65 QKLSNKEKA
+65 QKLLNKENA
-74 VKLFAETSTAAD
+74 VKLFTQTTTAAD

-121 FIQFPKVDIPKGY
+121 FIQFPKVDMPKGY
-134 DPTTRDWYQLAMQDE
+134 DPTTRDWYQQAMQDE
-149 KGEPVVSNPYISAT
+149 KGEPVVTNPYISAT
-163 TNGKGSSKTNGMV
+163 TNGMV
-176 VTIAQRLKDGSGVIG
+176 VTIAQRLKDGSGAIG
-191 IDIDVQDIVNKIKD
+191 IDIDVQDIVDKIKE

-214 IIANKNKQIV
+214 IISNKDKQIV
-224 AHPEEKSGSK
+224 AHPEEKSGSE
-234 VTENIS
+234 VTGNIS

-252 YENKGEQKRLVFVTN
+252 YENKGEQKRIVFVTN

-419 QLVAMNEGLQD
+419 QLEAMNEGLQD
-430 MSQTSSEVAAVSLQS
+430 MSQTSSEVAAVSIQS

>member
-1 MKSVIKWLEKPSIS
+1 MKSAIKWLKKPSIS

-52 ANARVN
+52 AKARVN
-58 ELNDMIE
+58 DMNDMIE
-65 QKLSNKEKA
+65 QKLLNKENA
-74 VKLFAETSTAAD
+74 VKLFTQTTTAAD

-121 FIQFPKVDIPKGY
+121 FIQFPKVDMPKGY
-134 DPTTRDWYQLAMQDE
+134 DPTTRDWYQQAMQDE
-149 KGEPVVSNPYISAT
+149 KGEPVVTNPYISAT
-163 TNGKGSSKTNGMV
+163 TNGMV
-176 VTIAQRLKDGSGVIG
+176 VTIAQRLKDGSGAIG
-191 IDIDVQDIVNKIKD
+191 IDIDVQDIVDKIKE

-214 IIANKNKQIV
+214 IIANKSKQIV
-224 AHPEEKSGSK
+224 AHPEEKSGSE
-234 VTENIS
+234 VTGNIS

-252 YENKGEQKRLVFVTN
+252 YENKGEQKRIVFVTN

-356 MSESLRDVIRA
+356 MSESLREVIRA

-456 ESTASQMKHIDTSVQ
+456 ESTANQMKHIDTSVQ

-613 SQAMQEMRQVSRE
+613 SQAMQEMRQVSRD

>member
-1 MKSVIKWLEKPSIS
+1 MKSAIKWLKKPSIS

-52 ANARVN
+52 AKARVN
-58 ELNDMIE
+58 DMNDMIE
-65 QKLSNKEKA
+65 QKLLNKENA
-74 VKLFAETSTAAD
+74 VKLFTQTTTAAD

-112 FYAASKNRD
+112 FYAASKNRA
-121 FIQFPKVDIPKGY
+121 FIQFPKVDMPKGY
-134 DPTTRDWYQLAMQDE
+134 DPTTRDWYQQAMQDE
-149 KGEPVVSNPYISAT
+149 KGEPVVTNPYISAT
-163 TNGKGSSKTNGMV
+163 TNGMV
-176 VTIAQRLKDGSGVIG
+176 VTIAQRLKDGSGAIG
-191 IDIDVQDIVNKIKD
+191 IDIDVQDIVDKIKE

-214 IIANKNKQIV
+214 IIANKSKQIV
-224 AHPEEKSGSK
+224 AHPEEKSGSE
-234 VTENIS
+234 VTGNIS

-252 YENKGEQKRLVFVTN
+252 YENKGEQKRIVFVTN

-295 ILLISSFILGGVAIF
+295 ILLITSFILGGVAIF

-456 ESTASQMKHIDTSVQ
+456 ESTANQMKHIDTSVQ

>member
-1 MKSVIKWLEKPSIS
+1 MKSAIKWLKKPSIS
-15 KRLIISFTL
+15 KRLIISFIL

-52 ANARVN
+52 AKARVN
-58 ELNDMIE
+58 DLNDMIE
-65 QKLSNKEKA
+65 QKLLNKENA
-74 VKLFAETSTAAD
+74 VKLFTQTTTAAD

-121 FIQFPKVDIPKGY
+121 FIQFPKVDMPKGY
-134 DPTTRDWYQLAMQDE
+134 DPTTRDWYQQAMQDE
-149 KGEPVVSNPYISAT
+149 KGEPVVTNPYISAT
-163 TNGKGSSKTNGMV
+163 TNGMV
-176 VTIAQRLKDGSGVIG
+176 VTIAQRLKDGSGAIG
-191 IDIDVQDIVNKIKD
+191 IDIDVQDIVDKIKE

-224 AHPEEKSGSK
+224 AHPEEKSGSE
-234 VTENIS
+234 VTGNIS

-252 YENKGEQKRLVFVTN
+252 YENKGEQKRIVFVTN

-281 ETEEAAQPVWNSAI
+281 ETEEAAQPVWDSAI

-554 AKSQDMFKAVNREV
+554 AKSQDMFKTVNREV
-568 NAGLGMTEEAKESFQ
+568 NAGLSMTEEAKESFR

>member
-1 MKSVIKWLEKPSIS
+1 MKSAIKWLKKPSIS

-52 ANARVN
+52 AKARVN
-58 ELNDMIE
+58 DMNDMIE
-65 QKLSNKEKA
+65 QKLLNKENA
-74 VKLFAETSTAAD
+74 VKLFTQTTTAAD

-121 FIQFPKVDIPKGY
+121 FIQFPKVDMPKGY
-134 DPTTRDWYQLAMQDE
+134 DPTTRDWYQQAMQDE
-149 KGEPVVSNPYISAT
+149 NGEPVVTNPYISAT
-163 TNGKGSSKTNGMV
+163 TNGMV
-176 VTIAQRLKDGSGVIG
+176 VTIAQRLKDGSGAIG
-191 IDIDVQDIVNKIKD
+191 IDIDVQDIVDKIKE

-214 IIANKNKQIV
+214 IIANKSKQIV
-224 AHPEEKSGSK
+224 AHPEEKSGSE
-234 VTENIS
+234 VTGNIS

-252 YENKGEQKRLVFVTN
+252 YENKGEQKRIVFVTN

-456 ESTASQMKHIDTSVQ
+456 ESTANQMKHIDTSVQ

>member
-1 MKSVIKWLEKPSIS
+1 
-15 KRLIISFTL
+15 
-24 VLVLPIITLSTIS
+24 
-37 YQIAKEELDHEIMYG
+37 
-52 ANARVN
+52 
-58 ELNDMIE
+58 
-65 QKLSNKEKA
+65 
-74 VKLFAETSTAAD
+74 
-86 FKKKNQDELYEH
+86 
-98 FEIYS
+98 
-103 KINEDDVVG
+103 
-112 FYAASKNRD
+112 
-121 FIQFPKVDIPKGY
+121 
-134 DPTTRDWYQLAMQDE
+134 
-149 KGEPVVSNPYISAT
+149 
-163 TNGKGSSKTNGMV
+163 
-176 VTIAQRLKDGSGVIG
+176 
-191 IDIDVQDIVNKIKD
+191 
-205 IKIGREGYP
+205 
-214 IIANKNKQIV
+214 
-224 AHPEEKSGSK
+224 
-234 VTENIS
+234 
-240 SILYSGK
+240 
-247 EGTST
+247 
-252 YENKGEQKRLVFVTN
+252 
-267 DLTGWKIAGTMFVS
+267 
-281 ETEEAAQPVWNSAI
+281 
-295 ILLISSFILGGVAIF
+295 
-310 FIVRSITIGLRRLV
+310 
-324 DFSEKVSE
+324 
-332 GDLTETLETKSKDEI
+332 
-347 GDLTRSFSK
+347 

-430 MSQTSSEVAAVSLQS
+430 MSQTSSEVAAVSIQS

>member
-1 MKSVIKWLEKPSIS
+1 MKNTLKWLKKPSIS

-58 ELNDMIE
+58 ELNDMIQ
-65 QKLSNKEKA
+65 QKLVNKENA
-74 VKLFAETSTAAD
+74 VKLFTETSSAAD
-86 FKKKNQDELYEH
+86 FKKNNQDELYEH

-103 KINEDDVVG
+103 KINDEDVVG
-112 FYAASKNRD
+112 FYAASKKRD
-121 FIQFPKVDIPKGY
+121 FIQFPKVDMPKGY
-134 DPTTRDWYQLAMQDE
+134 DPTTRDWYQLAMQDDSG
-149 KGEPVVSNPYISAT
+149 KPVVTNPYISAT
-163 TNGKGSSKTNGMV
+163 TNGMV
-176 VTIAQRLKDGSGVIG
+176 VTIAQRLKDGSGAIG
-191 IDIDVQDIVNKIKD
+191 IDIDVQDIVDKIKD

-214 IIANKNKQIV
+214 IIANRNKQIV

-295 ILLISSFILGGVAIF
+295 ILLISSFILGGIAIF
-310 FIVRSITIGLRRLV
+310 FIVRSITIGLRKLV

-419 QLVAMNEGLQD
+419 QLVAMNEGLQG
-430 MSQTSSEVAAVSLQS
+430 MSQTSSEVASVSLQS

-476 MKELEYK
+476 MKQLEYK

-554 AKSQDMFKAVNREV
+554 AKSQDMFKTVNREV
-568 NAGLGMTEEAKESFQ
+568 HAGLGMTEEAKESFQ
-583 HIYEAAEGMSKK
+583 NIYEAAEGMSKK
-595 LSQLND
+595 LTQLND

-641 LASMEEITSSSVT
+641 LASMEEISSSSVT

-667 QFKIN
+667 QFKID

>member
-1 MKSVIKWLEKPSIS
+1 MKSAIKWLKKPSIS

-52 ANARVN
+52 AKARVN
-58 ELNDMIE
+58 DMNDMIE
-65 QKLSNKEKA
+65 QKLLNKENA
-74 VKLFAETSTAAD
+74 VKLFTQTTTAAD

-121 FIQFPKVDIPKGY
+121 FIQFPKVDMPKGY
-134 DPTTRDWYQLAMQDE
+134 DPTTRDWYQQAMQDE
-149 KGEPVVSNPYISAT
+149 KGEPVVTNPYISAT
-163 TNGKGSSKTNGMV
+163 TNGMV
-176 VTIAQRLKDGSGVIG
+176 VTIAQRLKDGSGAIG
-191 IDIDVQDIVNKIKD
+191 IDIDVQDIVDKIKE

-214 IIANKNKQIV
+214 IIANKSKQIV

-234 VTENIS
+234 VTGNIS

-252 YENKGEQKRLVFVTN
+252 YENKGEQKRIVFVTN

-356 MSESLRDVIRA
+356 MSESLREVIRA